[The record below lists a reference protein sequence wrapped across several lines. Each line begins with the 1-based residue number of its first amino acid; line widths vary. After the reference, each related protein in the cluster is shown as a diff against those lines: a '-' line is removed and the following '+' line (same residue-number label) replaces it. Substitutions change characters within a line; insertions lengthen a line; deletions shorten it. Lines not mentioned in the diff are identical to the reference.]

1 MYNMYYCLERQKCL
15 PNRSCVLPF
24 FAVLVR
30 MYSLH
35 ETTLSV
41 FSILGEDL
49 AFLTIGLAVP
59 LFSVSFVA
67 AARPVAGLYE
77 KASISLR
84 RLGLTLI
91 QRRVISCGKK

>member
-1 MYNMYYCLERQKCL
+1 M
-15 PNRSCVLPF
+15 PV

-35 ETTLSV
+35 ESTLSV

-59 LFSVSFVA
+59 LFCVFFVA

>member
-1 MYNMYYCLERQKCL
+1 MC
-15 PNRSCVLPF
+15 
-24 FAVLVR
+24 
-30 MYSLH
+30 SLH

-41 FSILGEDL
+41 FSIFVWGGVGEGDL
-49 AFLTIGLAVP
+49 AFITIGLAVP
-59 LFSVSFVA
+59 LSFGFSFVA

-91 QRRVISCGKK
+91 